1 MARRYRI
8 NEIFFSLQGEGFH
21 AGKPAVFVRFSGC
34 NLACPFCDT
43 DFSVSREM
51 TAEEIAQEVAGCG
64 EPRIIVLTGGE
75 PALQVDESLLE
86 ALKKR
91 VPVPIHI
98 ETNGTR
104 LLPAGIDWVTCSPK
118 QGSEVVL
125 KQADEV
131 KVVFTETASDA
142 DSDSD
147 FDAGSGDWTA
157 AERLVEPWRDIITAT
172 HYFLQPCSCANE
184 TLVVKYILAHPWW
197 RLSLQMHKYIGIR

>member
-21 AGKPAVFVRFSGC
+21 AGKPAVFVRFAGC

-75 PALQVDESLLE
+75 PALQVDEAFLD
-86 ALKKR
+86 ALRRR

-104 LLPAGIDWVTCSPK
+104 PLPAGIDWVTCSPK

-142 DSDSD
+142 
-147 FDAGSGDWTA
+147 GSGGWTA
-157 AERLVEPWRDIITAT
+157 AERLVEPWRDTITAT

-184 TLVVKYILAHPWW
+184 ALVAAYILAHPWW